1 MKNNKLTFQIILTVY
16 AVVFIILSLVI
27 TLEYLSLALIT
38 QYGSVWKYLSYYLN
52 FMGTTTWPLM
62 MMFGVLIFFYM
73 RPLQHAVNNIKSG
86 KSVNDNL
93 LEKAK
98 KRMYNLP
105 YFTISINFIAFM
117 GGFVLFAYLNKYLTE
132 FFTIKIFSYFIFA
145 LAGSSIYSFV
155 QTTIHNQ
162 ILVRVRKLLN
172 INYIDKKSKRREIGL
187 QKKTIILS
195 LIIVVYSLSFVIHK
209 QFVVIENKE
218 TYSNLMYSVYTKKLT
233 TEQARQQ
240 YTAYAEAKFGHYLDN
255 KAHLASLFDKQKQ
268 DAVMNDYGI
277 FCIISFALF
286 ILVGFCSTYAFSRE
300 LVLQIK
306 LQHDTMEK
314 ILQGRENLE
323 KRINI
328 IQFDEVGMLTNTIN
342 LFMDKLKEILLEI
355 QTSSD
360 SVTFSMETLNK
371 DLLNASA
378 AIEELV
384 TSLDQIS
391 KNTAGQQNIAATTRD
406 QLFDII
412 NKIEV
417 IFKNTEE
424 QAGFV
429 EETAAAMQE
438 MDGSIKSITGIT
450 EKADTLSGD
459 LVQVAKDGEDSLG
472 KVTEA
477 INNIKSASDHV
488 MERVALLSSISSQT
502 DLLAMNAAI
511 EAAHAGEAGKGFG
524 VVADEIRK
532 LAEDSQEQIS
542 EITRFVKDM
551 YAKIKNGVVMTEEA
565 NKAFVKVDNDVLKT
579 SNLIKEISSATQEQ
593 KISTSQ
599 ILSSVESVVKATED
613 VSAIAGQLKDQS
625 LDIRQKMD
633 ELYNISTQIADAT
646 HEQSKG
652 NQYIVSLVN
661 SVKEV
666 SAKNIII
673 VNKLQSI
680 IKGFN
685 LHTKKMDAFSMSKA
699 S

>member
-16 AVVFIILSLVI
+16 TVVFTILYLVI

-38 QYGSVWKYLSYYLN
+38 QHGSFLQYVLYYLN
-52 FMGTTTWPLM
+52 FMVSTTWPLM
-62 MMFGVLIFFYM
+62 IVFGLLFYFYL
-73 RPLQHAVNNIKSG
+73 RPLQHAVNEIKSG
-86 KSVNDNL
+86 GTIDEFRM
-93 LEKAK
+93 EKAK

-117 GGFVLFAYLNKYLTE
+117 GGFILFAYLNKYLTE
-132 FFTIKIFSYFIFA
+132 IFTIKIFSYFVFA

-155 QTTIHNQ
+155 QTTVHNQ
-162 ILVRVRKLLN
+162 ILVRIRKLLN
-172 INYIDKKSKRREIGL
+172 INYIDGKSKRREIGL
-187 QKKTIILS
+187 QKKTVILS
-195 LIIVVYSLSFVIHK
+195 IIIIVYSLSFVIHK
-209 QFVVIENKE
+209 QFVVIENNKKY
-218 TYSNLMYSVYTKKLT
+218 TDLMYSVYTHAVTL
-233 TEQARQQ
+233 EQAKEK
-240 YTAYAEAKFGHYLDN
+240 YTAYEEEKFGHYLND
-255 KAHLASLFDKQKQ
+255 KTHLASLFDKQKQ
-268 DAVMNDYGI
+268 DAILNDYGI

-286 ILVGFCSTYAFSRE
+286 ILVGFSSTYAFSRE
-300 LVLQIK
+300 LVMQIK
-306 LQHDTMEK
+306 LQHNTMEE
-314 ILQGRENLE
+314 ILQGRENLG

-342 LFMDKLKEILLEI
+342 LFMDKLREILLEI
-355 QTSSD
+355 ETSSD
-360 SVTFSMETLNK
+360 SVTFSSETLNK

-384 TSLDQIS
+384 TSLDQIT
-391 KNTAGQQNIAATTRD
+391 KNTTTQQNITETTRD
-406 QLFDII
+406 QLLDII
-412 NKIEV
+412 EKIEI
-417 IFKNTEE
+417 IFKNAAE

-438 MDGSIKSITGIT
+438 MDGSIKSITGT
-450 EKADTLSGD
+450 TSKADTLAGD

-511 EAAHAGEAGKGFG
+511 EAAHAGEAGKGFA

-532 LAEDSQEQIS
+532 LAEDSQEQIG
-542 EITRFVKDM
+542 EITMFVKNM
-551 YAKIKNGVVMTEEA
+551 YEKIKNGVIMTEEA
-565 NKAFVKVDNDVLKT
+565 NNAFVKIDNDVMET

-599 ILSSVESVVKATED
+599 ILASVESVVRATED
-613 VSAIAGQLKDQS
+613 VSAIASQLKEQS
-625 LDIRQKMD
+625 MDIKQKME
-633 ELYNISTQIADAT
+633 ELFNISNEIAHAT
-646 HEQSKG
+646 REQSTG

-666 SAKNIII
+666 SAKNIMV
-673 VNKLQSI
+673 VNKLQSM

-685 LHTKKMDAFSMSKA
+685 LHTQKIDALSMSEA